1 MLKQLIKNAK
11 IVSDLQ
17 IIEGDLLISN
27 GIIEKI
33 APQISA
39 DATMQVI
46 DANGAYLIP
55 GVIDD
60 QVHFREP
67 GLTHKANI
75 YTESRAA
82 LAGGTTSFMEMP
94 NVNPQ
99 TVTNELLEL
108 KYELGAASSAVNYS
122 FYLGG
127 TNDNLEEVKKVNPRN
142 VCGVKIFMGSSTG
155 NMLVDQE
162 EALNGLFANS
172 PILIATHCE
181 SESRVKSRYAD
192 ALAQYGDDIPANQH
206 PIIRDAEA
214 CYLSSSF
221 AMELAK
227 KHNSRLH
234 ILHITSEKETHLFR
248 NDIPLKDKR
257 ITAEVCVH
265 HLHYSDA
272 DYSTLG
278 HLIKCN
284 PAIKTQNDREALW
297 SALLD
302 DRFDVIATDHAPHTW
317 EEKQNLYPNA
327 PSGLPLVQHALSLMM
342 DYVAKGKITIEKM
355 VEKMCHNPAILYQ
368 IENRGYVREGYAADL
383 VLLKQNP
390 NVNIQTQEFTVNKS
404 NLLYK
409 CAWSPME
416 GHTFSY
422 TPSKVWVNGTL
433 SYSDGLIG
441 ELNPQR
447 LLFNR

>member
-1 MLKQLIKNAK
+1 MSKQLIKNAK
-11 IVSDLQ
+11 IVSDLT
-17 IIEGDLLISN
+17 IFEGDLLVENGKISR
-27 GIIEKI
+27 
-33 APQISA
+33 
-39 DATMQVI
+39 I
-46 DANGAYLIP
+46 DANITVDGKVEIYDADGRFLIP

-99 TVTNELLEL
+99 TVTNALLEE
-108 KYELGAASSAVNYS
+108 KYAIGAQSSAVNYS

-127 TNDNLEEVKKVNPRN
+127 TNDNLEEIKRVNPRN
-142 VCGVKIFMGSSTG
+142 VCGVKVFMGSSTG

-162 EALNGLFANS
+162 DALNGLFAHS

-181 SESRVKSRYAD
+181 SEARVKQRYAE
-192 ALAQYGDDIPANQH
+192 ALATFGENIPPREH
-206 PIIRDAEA
+206 PVIRDAEA

-227 KHNSRLH
+227 KHNTRLH

-248 NDIPLKDKR
+248 NDIPLAEKR

-265 HLHYSDA
+265 HLHFNDSD
-272 DYSTLG
+272 YETLG

-284 PAIKTQNDREALW
+284 PAIKTANDQSALW
-297 SALLD
+297 KALLD

-327 PSGLPLVQHALSLMM
+327 PSGLPLVQHSLSLMM
-342 DYVAKGKITIEKM
+342 DYVAKGVLTIEKM

-368 IENRGYVREGYAADL
+368 IEGRGYLREGYAADM
-383 VLLKQNP
+383 VLLNE
-390 NVNIQTQEFTVNKS
+390 NHMAVEKS

-409 CAWSPME
+409 CGWSPLE
-416 GHTFSY
+416 GHTFKY
-422 TPSKVWVNGTL
+422 APSKVWVNGTL
-433 SYSDGLIG
+433 GFDGSLTG
-441 ELNPQR
+441 QLNPAR

>member
-1 MLKQLIKNAK
+1 MSKQLIKNAK
-11 IVSDLQ
+11 IVSDLT
-17 IIEGDLLISN
+17 IFEGDLLVENGKISR
-27 GIIEKI
+27 
-33 APQISA
+33 
-39 DATMQVI
+39 I
-46 DANGAYLIP
+46 DANITVDGKVEIHDADGQFLIP

-99 TVTNELLEL
+99 TVTNALLEE
-108 KYELGAASSAVNYS
+108 KYAIGAQSSAVNYS

-127 TNDNLEEVKKVNPRN
+127 TNDNLEEIKRVNPRN
-142 VCGVKIFMGSSTG
+142 VCGVKVFMGSSTG

-162 EALNGLFANS
+162 DALNGLFAHS

-181 SESRVKSRYAD
+181 SEARVKQRYAE
-192 ALAQYGDDIPANQH
+192 ALATFGENIPPREH
-206 PIIRDAEA
+206 PVIRDAEA

-227 KHNSRLH
+227 KHNTRLH

-248 NDIPLKDKR
+248 NDIPLAEKR

-265 HLHYSDA
+265 HLHFNDA
-272 DYSTLG
+272 DYETLG

-284 PAIKTQNDREALW
+284 PAIKTADDQSALW
-297 SALLD
+297 KALLD

-317 EEKQNLYPNA
+317 EEKQNQYPNA
-327 PSGLPLVQHALSLMM
+327 PSGLPLVQHSLSLMM
-342 DYVAKGKITIEKM
+342 DYVAKGVLTIEKM

-368 IENRGYVREGYAADL
+368 IEGRGYLREGYAADM
-383 VLLKQNP
+383 VLLNE
-390 NVNIQTQEFTVNKS
+390 NHMAVEKS

-409 CAWSPME
+409 CGWSPLE
-416 GHTFSY
+416 GHTFKY
-422 TPSKVWVNGTL
+422 APSKVWVNGTL
-433 SYSDGLIG
+433 GFDGSLTG
-441 ELNPQR
+441 QLNPAR

>member
-1 MLKQLIKNAK
+1 
-11 IVSDLQ
+11 
-17 IIEGDLLISN
+17 
-27 GIIEKI
+27 
-33 APQISA
+33 
-39 DATMQVI
+39 
-46 DANGAYLIP
+46 
-55 GVIDD
+55 
-60 QVHFREP
+60 
-67 GLTHKANI
+67 
-75 YTESRAA
+75 
-82 LAGGTTSFMEMP
+82 
-94 NVNPQ
+94 
-99 TVTNELLEL
+99 
-108 KYELGAASSAVNYS
+108 
-122 FYLGG
+122 
-127 TNDNLEEVKKVNPRN
+127 
-142 VCGVKIFMGSSTG
+142 
-155 NMLVDQE
+155 
-162 EALNGLFANS
+162 
-172 PILIATHCE
+172 
-181 SESRVKSRYAD
+181 VKSRYAE
-192 ALAQYGDDIPANQH
+192 AHAQFGDDIPPNQH

-248 NDIPLKDKR
+248 NDIPLKEKR

-284 PAIKTQNDREALW
+284 PAIKTQNDRDALW

-317 EEKQNLYPNA
+317 EEKQNLYPNSPA
-327 PSGLPLVQHALSLMM
+327 GLPLVQHALSLMM
-342 DYVAKGKITIEKM
+342 DYVVKGKITIEKM

-390 NVNIQTQEFTVNKS
+390 DVNIAASEFTVNKS

-409 CAWSPME
+409 CGWSPME
-416 GHTFSY
+416 GRTFSY
-422 TPSKVWVNGTL
+422 VPSKVWVDGTL

>member
-33 APQISA
+33 SPSISA
-39 DATMQVI
+39 DASMQVI
-46 DANGAYLIP
+46 DADGAYLIP

-99 TVTNELLEL
+99 TVTNELLEQ

-181 SESRVKSRYAD
+181 SESRVKSRYAE
-192 ALAQYGDDIPANQH
+192 AHAQFFGAQKYVSHDRRSDFWKAF
-206 PIIRDAEA
+206 
-214 CYLSSSF
+214 C
-221 AMELAK
+221 
-227 KHNSRLH
+227 RL
-234 ILHITSEKETHLFR
+234 
-248 NDIPLKDKR
+248 NMPLR
-257 ITAEVCVH
+257 
-265 HLHYSDA
+265 
-272 DYSTLG
+272 
-278 HLIKCN
+278 
-284 PAIKTQNDREALW
+284 
-297 SALLD
+297 
-302 DRFDVIATDHAPHTW
+302 
-317 EEKQNLYPNA
+317 
-327 PSGLPLVQHALSLMM
+327 
-342 DYVAKGKITIEKM
+342 
-355 VEKMCHNPAILYQ
+355 
-368 IENRGYVREGYAADL
+368 
-383 VLLKQNP
+383 
-390 NVNIQTQEFTVNKS
+390 
-404 NLLYK
+404 
-409 CAWSPME
+409 
-416 GHTFSY
+416 
-422 TPSKVWVNGTL
+422 
-433 SYSDGLIG
+433 
-441 ELNPQR
+441 
-447 LLFNR
+447 

>member
-1 MLKQLIKNAK
+1 MSKQLIKNAK
-11 IVSDLQ
+11 IVSDLT
-17 IIEGDLLISN
+17 IFEGDLLVENGKISR
-27 GIIEKI
+27 
-33 APQISA
+33 
-39 DATMQVI
+39 I
-46 DANGAYLIP
+46 DANITVDGKVEIYDADGRFLIP

-99 TVTNELLEL
+99 TVTNALLEE
-108 KYELGAASSAVNYS
+108 KYAIGAQSSAVNYS

-127 TNDNLEEVKKVNPRN
+127 TNDNLEEIKRVNPRN
-142 VCGVKIFMGSSTG
+142 VCGVKVFMGSSTG

-162 EALNGLFANS
+162 DALNGLFAHS

-181 SESRVKSRYAD
+181 SEARVKQRYAE
-192 ALAQYGDDIPANQH
+192 ALATFGENIPPREH
-206 PIIRDAEA
+206 PVIRDAEA

-227 KHNSRLH
+227 KHNTRLH

-248 NDIPLKDKR
+248 NDIPLAEKR

-265 HLHYSDA
+265 HLHFNDSD
-272 DYSTLG
+272 YETLG

-284 PAIKTQNDREALW
+284 PAIKTANDQSALW
-297 SALLD
+297 KALLD

-327 PSGLPLVQHALSLMM
+327 PSGLPLVQHSLSLMM
-342 DYVAKGKITIEKM
+342 DYVAKGVLTIEKM

-368 IENRGYVREGYAADL
+368 IEGRGYLREGYAADM
-383 VLLKQNP
+383 VLLNE
-390 NVNIQTQEFTVNKS
+390 NHMAVEKS

-409 CAWSPME
+409 CGWSPLE
-416 GHTFSY
+416 GHTFKY
-422 TPSKVWVNGTL
+422 APSKVWVNGTL
-433 SYSDGLIG
+433 GFDGSLTG
-441 ELNPQR
+441 QFNPAR

>member
-1 MLKQLIKNAK
+1 MSKHLIKNAR
-11 IVSDLQ
+11 IVTDFN
-17 IIEGDLLISN
+17 IVEGDLLVENGKISRIDRDITPS
-27 GIIEKI
+27 GSV
-33 APQISA
+33 QIHEA
-39 DATMQVI
+39 H
-46 DANGAYLIP
+46 GKYLIP

-82 LAGGTTSFMEMP
+82 LVGGTTSFMEMP

-99 TVTNELLEL
+99 TVTNALLEE
-108 KYELGAASSAVNYS
+108 KYALGAQSSAVNYS

-127 TNDNLEEVKKVNPRN
+127 TNDNLEEVKRVNPRN
-142 VCGVKIFMGSSTG
+142 VCGVKLFMGSSTG

-162 EALNGLFANS
+162 QALNGHFAHS

-181 SESRVKSRYAD
+181 SEARVKQRYAE
-192 ALAQYGDDIPANQH
+192 ALEKFGDNIPPSEH

-221 AMELAK
+221 AIELAK
-227 KHNSRLH
+227 KHNTRLH
-234 ILHITSEKETHLFR
+234 ILHITSEMETHLFR
-248 NDIPLKDKR
+248 NDIPLAEKR

-265 HLHYSDA
+265 HLHYSSA
-272 DYSTLG
+272 DYQTLG

-284 PAIKTQNDREALW
+284 PAVKSADDRAALW
-297 SALLD
+297 KALLD

-317 EEKQNLYPNA
+317 EEKQNTYPTS

-342 DYVAKGKITIEKM
+342 DYVAEGRMSIEKM

-368 IENRGYVREGYAADL
+368 IEGRGYLREGYAADM
-383 VLLKQNP
+383 VLLSENHQPVTKESLQ
-390 NVNIQTQEFTVNKS
+390 
-404 NLLYK
+404 YK
-409 CAWSPME
+409 CGWSPLE
-416 GHTFSY
+416 GHTFKY
-422 TPSKVWVNGTL
+422 APEKVWVNGAL
-433 SYSDGLIG
+433 SFDGAITSD
-441 ELNPQR
+441 LNPQR
-447 LLFNR
+447 LLFVR

>member
-1 MLKQLIKNAK
+1 MSKHLIKNAR
-11 IVSDLQ
+11 IVTDFN
-17 IIEGDLLISN
+17 IVEGDLLVENGKIS
-27 GIIEKI
+27 KI
-33 APQISA
+33 DRDITPSGSFQIHEA
-39 DATMQVI
+39 H
-46 DANGAYLIP
+46 GKYLIP

-82 LAGGTTSFMEMP
+82 LLGGTTSFMEMP

-99 TVTNELLEL
+99 TVTNALLEE
-108 KYELGAASSAVNYS
+108 KYALGAQSSAVNYS

-127 TNDNLEEVKKVNPRN
+127 TNDNLEEVKRVNPRN
-142 VCGVKIFMGSSTG
+142 VCGVKLFMGSSTG

-162 EALNGLFANS
+162 QALNGHFANS

-181 SESRVKSRYAD
+181 SEARLKQRYAE
-192 ALAQYGDDIPANQH
+192 ALEKFGDNIPPSEH

-221 AMELAK
+221 AIELAK
-227 KHNSRLH
+227 KHNTRLH
-234 ILHITSEKETHLFR
+234 ILHITSEMETHLFR
-248 NDIPLKDKR
+248 NDIPLAEKR

-265 HLHYSDA
+265 HLHYSSA
-272 DYSTLG
+272 DYQTLG

-284 PAIKTQNDREALW
+284 PAVKSADDRAALW
-297 SALLD
+297 KALLD

-317 EEKQNLYPNA
+317 EEKQNTYPTS

-342 DYVAKGKITIEKM
+342 DYVAEGRMSIEKM

-368 IENRGYVREGYAADL
+368 IEGRGYLREGYAADMVML
-383 VLLKQNP
+383 SENHQPVTKESLQ
-390 NVNIQTQEFTVNKS
+390 
-404 NLLYK
+404 YK
-409 CAWSPME
+409 CGWSPLE
-416 GHTFSY
+416 GHTFKY
-422 TPSKVWVNGTL
+422 APEKVWVNGSL
-433 SYSDGLIG
+433 SFDGAITAD
-441 ELNPQR
+441 LNPQR
-447 LLFNR
+447 LLFVR

>member
-1 MLKQLIKNAK
+1 MSKQLIKNAK
-11 IVSDLQ
+11 IVSDLT
-17 IIEGDLLISN
+17 IFEGDLLVENGKISR
-27 GIIEKI
+27 
-33 APQISA
+33 
-39 DATMQVI
+39 I
-46 DANGAYLIP
+46 DANITVDGKVEIYDADGRFLIP

-99 TVTNELLEL
+99 TVTNALLEE
-108 KYELGAASSAVNYS
+108 KYAIGAQSSAVNYS

-127 TNDNLEEVKKVNPRN
+127 TNDNLEEIKRVNPRN
-142 VCGVKIFMGSSTG
+142 VCGVKVFMGSSTG

-162 EALNGLFANS
+162 DALNGLFAHS

-181 SESRVKSRYAD
+181 SEARVKQRYAE
-192 ALAQYGDDIPANQH
+192 ALATFGENIPPREH
-206 PIIRDAEA
+206 PVIRDAEA

-227 KHNSRLH
+227 KHNTRLH

-248 NDIPLKDKR
+248 NDIPLAEKR

-265 HLHYSDA
+265 HLHFNDA
-272 DYSTLG
+272 DYETLG

-284 PAIKTQNDREALW
+284 PAIKTANDQSALW
-297 SALLD
+297 KALLD

-327 PSGLPLVQHALSLMM
+327 PSGLPLVQHSLSLIM
-342 DYVAKGKITIEKM
+342 DYVAKGVLTIEKM

-368 IENRGYVREGYAADL
+368 IEGRGYLREGYAADM
-383 VLLKQNP
+383 VLLNE
-390 NVNIQTQEFTVNKS
+390 NHMAVEKS

-409 CAWSPME
+409 CGWSPLE
-416 GHTFSY
+416 GHTFKY
-422 TPSKVWVNGTL
+422 APSKVWVNGTL
-433 SYSDGLIG
+433 GFDGLLTG
-441 ELNPQR
+441 QLNPAR

>member
-33 APQISA
+33 SPSISA
-39 DATMQVI
+39 DASMQVI
-46 DANGAYLIP
+46 DADGAYLIP

-99 TVTNELLEL
+99 TVTNELLEQ

-181 SESRVKSRYAD
+181 SESRVKSRYAN
-192 ALAQYGDDIPANQH
+192 ALAQYGDDIPPNQH

-248 NDIPLKDKR
+248 NDVPLKDKR

-284 PAIKTQNDREALW
+284 PAIKTQEDRDALW

-317 EEKQNLYPNA
+317 EEKQNFYPGA

-368 IENRGYVREGYAADL
+368 IENRGFVREGYAADL

-390 NVNIQTQEFTVNKS
+390 DVNMATPEFTVNKS

-409 CAWSPME
+409 CGWSPME
-416 GHTFSY
+416 GRTFSY
-422 TPSKVWVNGTL
+422 VPSKVWVNGTL

>member
-1 MLKQLIKNAK
+1 MSKQLIKNAK
-11 IVSDLQ
+11 IVSDLT
-17 IIEGDLLISN
+17 IFEGDLLVENGKISR
-27 GIIEKI
+27 
-33 APQISA
+33 
-39 DATMQVI
+39 I
-46 DANGAYLIP
+46 DANITVDGKVEIHDADGRFLIP

-99 TVTNELLEL
+99 TVTNALLEE
-108 KYELGAASSAVNYS
+108 KYAIGAQSSAVNYS

-127 TNDNLEEVKKVNPRN
+127 TNDNLEEIKRVNPRN
-142 VCGVKIFMGSSTG
+142 VCGVKVFMGSSTG

-162 EALNGLFANS
+162 DALNGLFAHS

-181 SESRVKSRYAD
+181 SEARVKQRYAE
-192 ALAQYGDDIPANQH
+192 ALATFGENIPPREH
-206 PIIRDAEA
+206 PVIRDAEA

-227 KHNSRLH
+227 KHNTRLH

-248 NDIPLKDKR
+248 NDIPLAKKR

-265 HLHYSDA
+265 HLHFNDSD
-272 DYSTLG
+272 YETLG

-284 PAIKTQNDREALW
+284 PAIKTADDQSALW
-297 SALLD
+297 KALLD

-327 PSGLPLVQHALSLMM
+327 PSGLPLVQHSLSLMM
-342 DYVAKGKITIEKM
+342 DYVAKGVLTIEKM

-368 IENRGYVREGYAADL
+368 IEGRGYLKEGYAADM
-383 VLLKQNP
+383 VLLNE
-390 NVNIQTQEFTVNKS
+390 NHMAVEKS

-409 CAWSPME
+409 CGWSPLE
-416 GHTFSY
+416 GHTFKY
-422 TPSKVWVNGTL
+422 APSKVWVNGTL
-433 SYSDGLIG
+433 GFDGSLTG
-441 ELNPQR
+441 QLNPAR

>member
-33 APQISA
+33 SPSISA
-39 DATMQVI
+39 DASMQVI
-46 DANGAYLIP
+46 DADGAYLIP

-99 TVTNELLEL
+99 TVTNELLEQ

-181 SESRVKSRYAD
+181 SESRVKSRYAN
-192 ALAQYGDDIPANQH
+192 ALAQYGDDIPPNQH

-248 NDIPLKDKR
+248 NDVPLKDKR

-284 PAIKTQNDREALW
+284 PAIKTQEDRDALW

-317 EEKQNLYPNA
+317 EEKQNFYPGA

-390 NVNIQTQEFTVNKS
+390 DVNIATPEFTVNKS

-416 GHTFSY
+416 GRTFSY
-422 TPSKVWVNGTL
+422 VPSKVWVNGTL

>member
-1 MLKQLIKNAK
+1 MTLQLIKNAK
-11 IVSDLQ
+11 IVTDNH
-17 IIEGDLLISN
+17 IIEGDLLIE
-27 GIIEKI
+27 GGKI
-33 APQISA
+33 ARIDKDISVDGNVVVFDA
-39 DATMQVI
+39 DGQF
-46 DANGAYLIP
+46 LIP

-75 YTESRAA
+75 HTESRAA
-82 LAGGTTSFMEMP
+82 LVGGTTSFMEMP

-99 TVTNELLEL
+99 TVTNVLLEE
-108 KYELGAASSAVNYS
+108 KYGLGANSSAVNYS

-127 TNDNLEEVKKVNPRN
+127 TNDNLEEIKRVNPRN

-162 EALNGLFANS
+162 EALNGLFAHS

-181 SESRVKSRYAD
+181 SESRVKQRYAD
-192 ALAQYGDDIPANQH
+192 ALAKFGDDIPPREH
-206 PIIRDAEA
+206 PVIRDAEA

-221 AMELAK
+221 AIELAK
-227 KHNSRLH
+227 KHNTRLH
-234 ILHITSEKETHLFR
+234 ILHITSEKETDLFR
-248 NDIPLKDKR
+248 NDIPLLEKR

-265 HLHYSDA
+265 HLHFAEA
-272 DYSTLG
+272 DYETLG

-284 PAIKTQNDREALW
+284 PAVKTAQDREALW
-297 SALLD
+297 KALLD

-317 EEKQNLYPNA
+317 EEKQNLYPTS

-342 DYVAKGKITIEKM
+342 DYVVEGKLSIEKM

-368 IENRGYVREGYAADL
+368 IEGRGFLREGYAADL
-383 VLLKQNP
+383 VLLKENYNP
-390 NVNIQTQEFTVNKS
+390 VTKS
-404 NLLYK
+404 DLLYK
-409 CAWSPME
+409 CGWSPLE
-416 GHTFSY
+416 GHTFKY
-422 TPSKVWVNGTL
+422 APSKVWVNGTL
-433 SYSDGLIG
+433 SYNEGVIG

-447 LLFNR
+447 LLFVR

>member
-1 MLKQLIKNAK
+1 MSKQLIKNAK
-11 IVSDLQ
+11 IVSDLT
-17 IIEGDLLISN
+17 IFEGDLLVENGEISR
-27 GIIEKI
+27 
-33 APQISA
+33 
-39 DATMQVI
+39 I
-46 DANGAYLIP
+46 DANITVDGKVEIHDADGRFLIP

-99 TVTNELLEL
+99 TVTNALLEE
-108 KYELGAASSAVNYS
+108 KYAIGVQSSAVNYS

-127 TNDNLEEVKKVNPRN
+127 TNDNLEEIKRVNPRN
-142 VCGVKIFMGSSTG
+142 VCGVKVFMGSSTG

-162 EALNGLFANS
+162 DALNGLFAHS

-181 SESRVKSRYAD
+181 SEARVKQRYAE
-192 ALAQYGDDIPANQH
+192 ALATFGENIPPREH
-206 PIIRDAEA
+206 PVIRDAEA

-227 KHNSRLH
+227 KHNTRLH

-248 NDIPLKDKR
+248 NDIPLAEKR

-265 HLHYSDA
+265 HLHFNDSD
-272 DYSTLG
+272 YETLG

-284 PAIKTQNDREALW
+284 PAIKTANDQSALW
-297 SALLD
+297 KALLD

-327 PSGLPLVQHALSLMM
+327 PSGLPLVQHSLSLMM
-342 DYVAKGKITIEKM
+342 DYVAKGVLTIEKM

-368 IENRGYVREGYAADL
+368 IEGRGYLREGYAADM
-383 VLLKQNP
+383 VLLNE
-390 NVNIQTQEFTVNKS
+390 NHMAVEKS

-409 CAWSPME
+409 CGWSPLE
-416 GHTFSY
+416 SHTFKY
-422 TPSKVWVNGTL
+422 APSKVWVNGTL
-433 SYSDGLIG
+433 GFDGSLTG
-441 ELNPQR
+441 QFNPAR

>member
-1 MLKQLIKNAK
+1 MTLQLIKNAK
-11 IVSDLQ
+11 IVTDNH
-17 IIEGDLLISN
+17 IIEGDLLIE
-27 GIIEKI
+27 GGKI
-33 APQISA
+33 ARIDKDISVDGKVVVFDA
-39 DATMQVI
+39 DGQF
-46 DANGAYLIP
+46 LIP

-75 YTESRAA
+75 HTESRAA
-82 LAGGTTSFMEMP
+82 LVGGTTSFMEMP

-99 TVTNELLEL
+99 TVTNVLLEE
-108 KYELGAASSAVNYS
+108 KYGLGANSSAVNYS

-127 TNDNLEEVKKVNPRN
+127 TNDNLEEIKRVNPRN

-162 EALNGLFANS
+162 EALNGLFAHS

-181 SESRVKSRYAD
+181 SESRVKQRYAD
-192 ALAQYGDDIPANQH
+192 ALAKFGDDIPPREH
-206 PIIRDAEA
+206 PVIRDAEA

-221 AMELAK
+221 AIELAK
-227 KHNSRLH
+227 KHNTRLH
-234 ILHITSEKETHLFR
+234 ILHITSEKETDLFR
-248 NDIPLKDKR
+248 NDIPLVEKR

-265 HLHYSDA
+265 HLHFSEA
-272 DYSTLG
+272 DYETLG

-284 PAIKTQNDREALW
+284 PAVKTAQDREALW
-297 SALLD
+297 KALLD

-317 EEKQNLYPNA
+317 EEKQSLYPTS

-342 DYVAKGKITIEKM
+342 DYVVEGKLSIEKM

-368 IENRGYVREGYAADL
+368 IEGRGFLREGYAADL
-383 VLLKQNP
+383 VLLKENHNP
-390 NVNIQTQEFTVNKS
+390 VTKS
-404 NLLYK
+404 DLLYK
-409 CAWSPME
+409 CGWSPLE
-416 GHTFSY
+416 GHTFKY
-422 TPSKVWVNGTL
+422 APSKVWVNGTL
-433 SYSDGLIG
+433 SYNEGVIG

-447 LLFNR
+447 LLFVR

>member
-1 MLKQLIKNAK
+1 MSKQLIKNAK
-11 IVSDLQ
+11 IVSDLT
-17 IIEGDLLISN
+17 IFEGDLLVENGKISR
-27 GIIEKI
+27 
-33 APQISA
+33 
-39 DATMQVI
+39 I
-46 DANGAYLIP
+46 DANITVDGKVEIHDVDGLFLIP

-99 TVTNELLEL
+99 TVTNALLEE
-108 KYELGAASSAVNYS
+108 KYAIGAQSSAVNYS

-127 TNDNLEEVKKVNPRN
+127 TNDNLEEIKRVNPRN
-142 VCGVKIFMGSSTG
+142 VCGVKVFMGSSTG

-162 EALNGLFANS
+162 DALNGLFAHS

-181 SESRVKSRYAD
+181 SEARVKQRYAE
-192 ALAQYGDDIPANQH
+192 ALATFGENIPPREH
-206 PIIRDAEA
+206 PVIRDAEA

-227 KHNSRLH
+227 KHNTRLH

-248 NDIPLKDKR
+248 NDIPLAEKR

-265 HLHYSDA
+265 HLHFNDA
-272 DYSTLG
+272 DYETLG

-284 PAIKTQNDREALW
+284 PAIKTADDQSALW
-297 SALLD
+297 KALLD

-327 PSGLPLVQHALSLMM
+327 PSGLPLLQHSLSLMM
-342 DYVAKGKITIEKM
+342 DYVAKGVLTIEKM

-368 IENRGYVREGYAADL
+368 IEGRGYLREGYAADM
-383 VLLKQNP
+383 VLLNE
-390 NVNIQTQEFTVNKS
+390 NHMAVEKS

-409 CAWSPME
+409 CGWSPLE
-416 GHTFSY
+416 GHTFKY
-422 TPSKVWVNGTL
+422 APSKVWVNGTL
-433 SYSDGLIG
+433 GFDGSLTG
-441 ELNPQR
+441 QLNPAR